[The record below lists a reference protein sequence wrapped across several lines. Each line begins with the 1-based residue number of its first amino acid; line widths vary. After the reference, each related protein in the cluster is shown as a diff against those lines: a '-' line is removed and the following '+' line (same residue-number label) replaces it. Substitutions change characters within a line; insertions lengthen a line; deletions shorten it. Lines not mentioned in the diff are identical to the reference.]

1 MLWGEHMR
9 FYVVAKCVKGQNEDL
24 TLNLENM
31 NFNKLKIDEEIEED
45 KTYVLANGQIIGIR
59 NVDFNLKNLYL
70 EAFGK
75 ARRIK
80 RGEFRFS
87 KINRNS
93 NVYINDNY
101 FLFSGEK
108 LIGRI
113 INSREI
119 EEIDNKGIENFNM
132 LLKKLLLNDIVVL
145 VKGKKIYRIFTYAK
159 LNNLLNDNNQIDIFQ
174 FMNQNHTNELLS
186 ELKEKIDKVYK
197 NLDEVRQRMD
207 EELKKNNEK

>member
-1 MLWGEHMR
+1 MR
-9 FYVVAKCVKGQNEDL
+9 FYVVAKCVNGQSEDL

-31 NFNKLKIDEEIEED
+31 TFGKFKIDEKVEED
-45 KTYVLANGQIIGIR
+45 KTYVSANGQIIEIR
-59 NVDFNLKNLYL
+59 NVDFGMKHLYL

-101 FLFSGEK
+101 FLFNGEK

-113 INSREI
+113 VNLGEI
-119 EEIDNKGIENFNM
+119 EEINNKGIENFNM

-159 LNNLLNDNNQIDIFQ
+159 LNNLLNDSNQIDIFQ
-174 FMNQNHTNELLS
+174 FMNRNYTNELLI
-186 ELKEKIDKVYK
+186 ELKKKIDTAYD
-197 NLDEVRQRMD
+197 NLDEVRQRMN
-207 EELKKNNEK
+207 EEMNKNNEK

>member
-1 MLWGEHMR
+1 MR
-9 FYVVAKCVKGQNEDL
+9 FYVVAKCRNEQNEDL

-31 NFNKLKIDEEIEED
+31 TFDKLKVDEKIEED
-45 KTYVLANGQIIGIR
+45 KTYVWANGQIIEIR
-59 NVDFNLKNLYL
+59 NVDFNMKYLYL

-80 RGEFRFS
+80 RGDFRFS
-87 KINRNS
+87 KIKRGS
-93 NVYINDNY
+93 NVYINENY
-101 FLFSGEK
+101 FLFNGEK

-113 INSREI
+113 INLGEI

-174 FMNQNHTNELLS
+174 FMNRNYTSDLLT
-186 ELKEKIDKVYK
+186 ELKKMIDAAYN
-197 NLDEVRQRMD
+197 NLDEARQRMD
-207 EELKKNNEK
+207 EELNKNNEK